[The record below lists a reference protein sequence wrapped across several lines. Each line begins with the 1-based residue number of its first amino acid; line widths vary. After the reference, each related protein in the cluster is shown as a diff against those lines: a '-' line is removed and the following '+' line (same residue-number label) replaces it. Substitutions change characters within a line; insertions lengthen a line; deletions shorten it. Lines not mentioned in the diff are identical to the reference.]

1 MTPEQKA
8 RQKIDQLLRLCG
20 WELQSINEVNLA
32 AGRGVAVRE
41 VTLEPG
47 HGFADYLLFVD
58 GKALGTVEAKP
69 EGHTLRGVEDQS
81 LKYAKGLPEGMQAW
95 ITPLP
100 FAYESTGIETHFT
113 NYLEPEARS
122 RDVFSFHR
130 PATLL
135 AWAQDDSTLRQRLR
149 EQPPLIPDALWPAQ
163 ITAIHNLEHSLALNR
178 PRALIQMATGSG
190 KTFTAINE
198 VYRLVKFAKA
208 RRVLFLVDRGNLGR
222 QAYKEFQQFVT
233 PDDGRKF
240 TELYNVQHLRSN
252 RLDPVSRVCIT
263 TIQRLYSMLKGE
275 EDFPP
280 EIDEASGFEMSDA
293 LHKEPVPVEYNPS
306 IPIETFD
313 FIITDECHRSIYNLW
328 RQVLEYFDASLIGLT
343 ATPSKQTLGFFKQN
357 LVMEYNHEQ
366 AVADGVN
373 VNYDVYRIRT
383 DITERGSRVR
393 SGFYIDKRDRATRKI
408 RWEQL
413 DEELVYDPTQL
424 DRQVVTPDQIRT
436 IIRTFRDKLFT
447 EIFPGRTDVP
457 KTLIYAKDDSHADDI
472 VQIIREEFGK
482 GNDFCQ
488 KITYRT
494 TGVRIDDLIASFRN
508 SYNPRIAVTVD
519 MIATGTDI
527 KPLEIVFFMRS
538 VRSRTFFEQMKG
550 RGVRVISDTDLQAVT
565 PNVKSKDHFIIVDA
579 VGVCEGDKT
588 DSRPLERKRTVSF
601 EKLLQ
606 RVALGNR
613 NRDLLA
619 SLAGRLA
626 RLDRRCSANDRQEL
640 EKLSEGVPL
649 SGVVRLI
656 IEAVDPDRIEE
667 AAKSSF
673 NTDSPTQ
680 KQLKEAALEL
690 ANSTAEVI
698 ATKPLFRNKLIDLWK
713 SFEQTIDTVS
723 RDRVTVAAYDQAA
736 LDAARNTVQSF
747 EQFISEHKDEITAL
761 EILYSQPRRRP
772 LSFADIKALA
782 EAIEKPPRRWTPEAL
797 WRAYDALDRSKVR
810 GASGQRL
817 LTDMVSLVKFALQ
830 EEHTLRPYTET
841 VNERFDNWLARQSTS
856 GRQFTKEQV
865 HWLGLIRDHIATSL
879 SIEADDFEF
888 SPFNQKG
895 GLGKAFQLFGPELP
909 KVLKELN
916 EVLAA

>member
-1 MTPEQKA
+1 MEH
-8 RQKIDQLLRLCG
+8 L
-20 WELQSINEVNLA
+20 NLSA
-32 AGRGVAVRE
+32 ARGVAVRE
-41 VTLEPG
+41 VTLERG
-47 HGFADYLLFVD
+47 HGEADYLLFVD
-58 GKALGTVEAKP
+58 GKAIGTVEAKP
-69 EGHTLRGVEDQS
+69 EGYTLRGVEEQS
-81 LKYAKGLPEGMQAW
+81 KRYIFGLPEGMQAW
-95 ITPLP
+95 QNPMP
-100 FAYESTGIETHFT
+100 FAYESTGVETHFT

-122 RDVFSFHR
+122 REVFSFHR
-130 PATLL
+130 PETLL
-135 AWAQDDSTLRQRLR
+135 EWAQDDSTLCQRLR
-149 EQPPLIPDALWPAQ
+149 EQPPLITEALWPAQ
-163 ITAIHNLEHSLALNR
+163 VTAIQNLERSLALNR

-208 RRVLFLVDRGNLGR
+208 KRVLFLVDRGNLGR
-222 QAYKEFQQFVT
+222 QAYKEFQQFAT

-252 RLDPVSRVCIT
+252 KLDPVSRVCIT

-275 EDFPP
+275 EDLVP

-293 LHKEPVPVEYNPS
+293 LYKEPLPVEYNPN

-383 DITERGSRVR
+383 DITERGSRVD
-393 SGFYIDKRDRATRKI
+393 SGFYVDKRDRATRKV

-413 DEELVYDPTQL
+413 DEELVYDPSQL

-472 VQIIREEFGK
+472 VQIIREEFAK
-482 GNDFCQ
+482 GNEFCQ

-494 TGVRIDDLIASFRN
+494 TGVKIDDLIASFRN

-527 KPLEIVFFMRS
+527 KPLEIVFFIRA

-565 PNVKSKDHFIIVDA
+565 PNVKTKDHFIIIDA

-613 NRDLLA
+613 NKDVLT

-626 RLDRRCSANDRQEL
+626 RLDRQCSPNDRKTL
-640 EKLSEGVPL
+640 EGLSGGVPL
-649 SGVVRLI
+649 SGVVHSM

-673 NTDSPTQ
+673 NTDAPTQ
-680 KQLKEAALEL
+680 KQLKEAALQL
-690 ANSTAEVI
+690 ANSAVEVI
-698 ATKPLFRNKLIDLWK
+698 ATKPGFRNKVIDLWK

-747 EQFISEHKDEITAL
+747 EQFIAEHKDEITAL

-797 WRAYDALDRSKVR
+797 WRAYESLDRSKVR

-817 LTDMVSLVKFALQ
+817 LTDIVSLVKFALH
-830 EEHTLRPYTET
+830 EDHTLRPYTEK
-841 VNERFDNWLARQSTS
+841 VNERFDNWLARQSTL
-856 GRQFTKEQV
+856 GRQFTEEQI
-865 HWLGLIRDHIATSL
+865 HWLELIRDHIATSL

-888 SPFNQKG
+888 SPFTQKG
-895 GLGKAFQLFGPELP
+895 GLGKAYQLFGSELP
-909 KVLKELN
+909 KVLEELN